1 MLVSKAGYEIPYV
14 YEGKG
19 NEKKIVIICHGFG
32 SSKESP
38 TAVTM
43 AEKLNDAGIGAVR
56 FDFPSHGESKADSS
70 FFRIENCMDD
80 LASVE
85 QMIADRYPD
94 AEILYFSSS
103 FGGFINL
110 LYISERPHRGR
121 KSFLRCAAADM
132 PGIVR
137 GWLTEEDKKKMF
149 EDGYLVLDED
159 YDRPLKVV
167 KEFAEDLEK
176 IDLFRDFRP
185 DGTELLMIHGTEDET
200 APYADALRFSEK
212 FGIELISVEGA
223 DHRFTPEGAMD
234 RVRSCAVDFFKGIN
248 II

>member
-14 YEGKG
+14 YEGNG
-19 NEKKIVIICHGFG
+19 DEKKIVIISHGFG

-43 AEKLNDAGIGAVR
+43 AKKLTEAGMGAVR
-56 FDFPSHGESKADSS
+56 FDFPSHGESTADSS
-70 FFRIENCMDD
+70 FFRVDNCIDD

-85 QMIADRYPD
+85 QMIAEKYPE
-94 AEILYFSSS
+94 AEISYFSSS

-110 LYISERPHRGR
+110 LYLSRRAHRGK

-137 GWLTEEDKKKMF
+137 GWLTEEDRKKLY

-176 IDLFRDFRP
+176 IDLFRDFTA
-185 DGTELLMIHGTEDET
+185 DGTGLLMIHGTEDET
-200 APYADALRFSEK
+200 APYADALRFSNK

-234 RVRSCAVDFFKGIN
+234 RVRACAVDFFKRD
-248 II
+248 